1 MLETLFLAT
10 LIFLFL
16 NRKKKPRGLD
26 AELRE
31 LIESSNDA
39 TGIGMDIK
47 SFLLRV
53 LQDDKNDVERFSDAQ
68 LSEAQRIIERA
79 GPAAFY
85 WMTEIA
91 VQMTFL
97 ATAQANGIPTNVSEE
112 LKDDVTPE
120 RIIQLVVKP

>member
-47 SFLLRV
+47 SYLLRV
-53 LQDDKNDVERFSDAQ
+53 LQDDKNDVERLSDAQ
-68 LSEAQRIIERA
+68 LSEAQRSIERA